1 VGRPRRG
8 ERQGRGRR
16 RLGVSDIIDLTAA
29 ERRMQGALESL
40 RNNFATIRTGR
51 ANPSLLDRIEVE
63 AYGTRMDLRS
73 VANVGVPEPR
83 LLTVTPFDPNSLK
96 DIERAILDS
105 DIGLN
110 PQNDGKM
117 LRLPIPELT
126 EERRRDLT
134 RMARN
139 MAEESKVSV
148 RNVRRDEMRDV
159 HELRK
164 EGEVSEDDERRAEA
178 ELQKLTDGYVKR
190 VDAVLANKE
199 AELLEV

>member
-190 VDAVLANKE
+190 VDAVLADKE